1 MRVMLDTNV
10 LISAIVLKSTT
21 LNQMLEM
28 IINEHKL
35 VLSSYVIEELKQVV
49 SRKFKGKLGAL
60 DKFLTVLPYE
70 FVYTPDAMDKDLFK
84 IRDKMDYPVLY
95 TAIIEDVDILIT
107 GDKDFAEVEVEKP
120 EILTPAEFIAR
131 YRKN

>member
-70 FVYTPDAMDKDLFK
+70 FVYTPDAMDDLSPEAFFMK
-84 IRDKMDYPVLY
+84 WQECSELCG
-95 TAIIEDVDILIT
+95 ILST
-107 GDKDFAEVEVEKP
+107 
-120 EILTPAEFIAR
+120 T
-131 YRKN
+131 

>member
-49 SRKFKGKLGAL
+49 SRKFEGKLGAMI
-60 DKFLTVLPYE
+60 KKV
-70 FVYTPDAMDKDLFK
+70 VGQM
-84 IRDKMDYPVLY
+84 
-95 TAIIEDVDILIT
+95 
-107 GDKDFAEVEVEKP
+107 
-120 EILTPAEFIAR
+120 
-131 YRKN
+131 